1 VEQTEERA
9 VGGGGESTEPYG
21 ILFRVKYD
29 LEGGEAVDMGVLDNS
44 IVGAVEQDMF
54 LGVPVG
60 AVWVFGSELG
70 VVGVRAGAE
79 GRVVRSLCEAVR
91 IVGVK
96 RMVGHPLEDGGGDET
111 VRKFCCGLDG
121 GRGVII

>member
-1 VEQTEERA
+1 MKVC
-9 VGGGGESTEPYG
+9 GSG
-21 ILFRVKYD
+21 
-29 LEGGEAVDMGVLDNS
+29 MGVS
-44 IVGAVEQDMF
+44 GAVEQDVF
-54 LGVPVG
+54 LGVLVG

-70 VVGVRAGAE
+70 VVGVGAGAE
-79 GRVVRSLCEAVR
+79 GGVVRSLCEAVR

-96 RMVGHPLEDGGGDET
+96 RMVGCPPEDGGGDET